1 MNFRNSSRGLLSIF
15 VLVGTSLGSSWS
27 SAQAQ
32 EPPPAPNIILIMAD
46 DVGYECF
53 GCYGSKQYSTPHI
66 DQLANAGMR
75 FDHCYS
81 QPLCTPTRVKLMTG
95 LSNVRNYSAFSVL
108 NQDQKTIGQYF
119 KESGYDTAIVG
130 KWQLFGAQHYP
141 EQFRAQGTMP
151 KSTGFD
157 KACLWQVDQLGE
169 RYPGPLMWIDGE
181 NRQLDENAFG
191 PDVATDYLVDFIAEP
206 RDRPFF
212 AYYPMILPHAPFVPT
227 PHSDDPK
234 SNHRQRN
241 FEDMVAY
248 VDHLVGR
255 VVQAVEG
262 AGLTQQTL
270 IIFTSDNGT
279 ARNIK
284 STLHGKTIQ
293 GGKGLTTDAG
303 THVPLVVSWPGTIPG
318 GSICDDLVDCSDFLP
333 TVLEAASLTPP
344 QGLDGQSFWPQLC
357 GEKGKPR
364 EWLFCY
370 YCPRPEKT
378 PPKRFARN
386 HRFKLYGD
394 DRLFNVAADP
404 LEKSP
409 LAIDSLTSEQQA
421 AYQTLAKALASMPA
435 EGKTL
440 LKFPKP

>member
-1 MNFRNSSRGLLSIF
+1 MTFRKLNRGLLSF
-15 VLVGTSLGSSWS
+15 LVLAGLSLGPSR
-27 SAQAQ
+27 APAQ
-32 EPPPAPNIILIMAD
+32 EKKPPPNIILIMAD

-53 GCYGSKQYSTPHI
+53 GCYGSQQYSTPNI

-119 KESGYDTAIVG
+119 KANGYDTAIVG
-130 KWQLFGAQHYP
+130 KWQLFGANHYP
-141 EQFRAQGTMP
+141 EQFRARGTLP
-151 KSTGFD
+151 KATGFD

-181 NRQLDENAFG
+181 NRQFDEEAFG
-191 PDVATDYLVDFIAEP
+191 PDVATDYLVDFIAQS
-206 RDRPFF
+206 RNRPFF

-227 PHSDDPK
+227 PHSVDPK
-234 SNHRQRN
+234 STHRQRN

-255 VVQAVEG
+255 VVRAVHE
-262 AGLTQQTL
+262 AGLTKQTL

-303 THVPLVVSWPGTIPG
+303 THVPLVVSWPSTIPG
-318 GSICDDLVDCSDFLP
+318 GSKCEDLIDCSDFLP

-344 QGLDGQSFWPQLC
+344 QDLDGQSFWPQLQ
-357 GEKGKPR
+357 GKRGTPR
-364 EWLFCY
+364 DWLFCY

-378 PPKRFARN
+378 PPTRFART
-386 HRFKLYGD
+386 HRYKLYGD
-394 DRLFNVAADP
+394 HRFFDVDADP

-409 LAIDSLTSEQQA
+409 LATESLTSEQQA
-421 AYQTLAKALASMPA
+421 AYQALSKGLQSMPA
-435 EGKTL
+435 EGQTL
-440 LKFPKP
+440 LKFPKR